1 MGEKACLSTETHS
14 RKGDSSFSSTWFS
27 RLPWSPASLRNL
39 HPYCHL
45 RMSLS
50 SLTEWATGI
59 STTMMKAITDI
70 LRPWRSVCHTVDRH
84 EFQDSC
90 SAGWP
95 RAILGG
101 KPGLNVKMLLKFTF
115 CKFRRLLV
123 RGLSH

>member
-1 MGEKACLSTETHS
+1 MGLSTETHS

-27 RLPWSPASLRNL
+27 RLPWSLVSLKNL

-50 SLTEWATGI
+50 SRTKLMRWTSISTQRQTDSNNITEWATGI
-59 STTMMKAITDI
+59 STTMTKAITDI
-70 LRPWRSVCHTVDRH
+70 LEALASVCHTVDRH

-90 SAGWP
+90 SAGWH

-101 KPGLNVKMLLKFTF
+101 KAG
-115 CKFRRLLV
+115 
-123 RGLSH
+123 